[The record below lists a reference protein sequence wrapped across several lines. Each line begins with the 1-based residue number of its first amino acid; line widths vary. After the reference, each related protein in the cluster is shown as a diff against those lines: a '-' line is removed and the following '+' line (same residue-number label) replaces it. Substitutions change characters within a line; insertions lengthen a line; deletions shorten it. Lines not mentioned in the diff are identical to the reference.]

1 MLRIIILFIL
11 YTTLCNAQE
20 EEQQPTTST
29 TTNTDISKPSQAS
42 FNDAPYGSK
51 CAVCEDIATTWSTM
65 YPCKSEDPASLKA
78 TDCGF
83 QCSMLCKPGESS
95 CKRSQMCERAY
106 NAIANNSLV
115 AKYFWE
121 TGMCS
126 DYNEYDQCM
135 MAPIEVTKAIGGLKC
150 FTDKESG
157 TFDHDTLVISNP
169 ECMQDPM
176 CRAAQ
181 PNEGENLQSVR
192 DECMVCVW
200 VAKTFPLFREICK
213 PTNVEYDCNTIVNQ
227 YGKPYR
233 PEDDPT
239 NTNSNAFGD
248 GAMEMAA
255 LKTAASNSNKLRRRR
270 RLKAN
275 IVSKE
280 TNQIL
285 PAIQKKVTRL
295 KEKFISKIFK
305 PTDKHGIGS
314 PAFSN
319 TEIREKP
326 LLKQCLQAW
335 YRFANSKF
343 AQAMVQ
349 CSEPVSPSEESLKTN
364 PTGASAT
371 DQCRC
376 MCSCPYTEKDWLKL
390 SSTCEY
396 KPQECQLPNVTPEM
410 EKAGDP
416 YQQCIDNRNK
426 PGHPVEQAKNA
437 LQHPGQHMSEQEKQM
452 LSSG

>member
-1 MLRIIILFIL
+1 MSLHLI
-11 YTTLCNAQE
+11 TE
-20 EEQQPTTST
+20 
-29 TTNTDISKPSQAS
+29 SKPSQAS

-239 NTNSNAFGD
+239 NTNSNAFG
-248 GAMEMAA
+248 
-255 LKTAASNSNKLRRRR
+255 
-270 RLKAN
+270 
-275 IVSKE
+275 
-280 TNQIL
+280 
-285 PAIQKKVTRL
+285 
-295 KEKFISKIFK
+295 
-305 PTDKHGIGS
+305 S

-343 AQAMVQ
+343 AQTMVQ